1 MAHFAKIEDGV
12 VTQVIVVDNKDCAD
26 ASGVEKE
33 YIGAAFCERLLGGT
47 WKQTSYNGSIRKNY
61 AGVGYAFDAERD
73 AFIPPK
79 PYNSW
84 LLNEDTCLWEAP
96 VAMPADAGTGEPPKR
111 YTWDEATTSWVES
124 EYHLEGGFG
133 GMDGY
138 AKFCNMRRKIRADR
152 IKFKQEQQELEK
164 QFWDNLIL
172 WIGGGTI
179 IVQLAC
185 NGHLLFCHGNH

>member
-47 WKQTSYNGSIRKNY
+47 WKQTSYNGTFRKNY
-61 AGVGYAFDAERD
+61 AGVGYTFDAARD

-84 LLNEDTCLWEAP
+84 VLNEDTCLWESP
-96 VAMPADAGTGEPPKR
+96 VAMPADAGTGEPPKQ
-111 YTWDEATTSWVES
+111 YTWDEATTSWVEI
-124 EYHLEGGFG
+124 EE
-133 GMDGY
+133 
-138 AKFCNMRRKIRADR
+138 
-152 IKFKQEQQELEK
+152 
-164 QFWDNLIL
+164 
-172 WIGGGTI
+172 
-179 IVQLAC
+179 
-185 NGHLLFCHGNH
+185 